1 MSSTND
7 KPLRFA
13 LLIVGLIYLIGLYP
27 LTVLWPAGFMWE
39 PRQSEYEQMII
50 GVYAVLGIFLLMASR
65 NPAEHTSLI
74 WFTAWSSLVHG
85 LIMLWQAIADP
96 GERANL
102 LGDVPALI
110 LIGVV
115 LGILMWQARRDGS
128 AGAAGTT

>member
-13 LLIVGLIYLIGLYP
+13 LLVVGLIFLIGLYP

-74 WFTAWSSLVHG
+74 WFTVWSSLVHG
-85 LIMLWQAIADP
+85 LIMLFQAIVDP